1 MMGDGGNFGLGIWSE
16 GVGREVLEEG
26 GGIGMVGGLWLL
38 VEGLIN
44 DFCWGDEGAPSGS
57 HVGTL
62 QGLYGS

>member
-44 DFCWGDEGAPSGS
+44 EEGWWWLVAWNGYL
-57 HVGTL
+57 G
-62 QGLYGS
+62 